1 MEYHSRDEL
10 LFYAE
15 RRLQSLREGKTFWG
29 FAAAFFA
36 GIMFVSEDFAILTV
50 LGPLCFWFWYCLN
63 EAVKGLEEGIQRF
76 KNATEQEE
84 ERLFEELD
92 RFVSETFIDI
102 VRGVF

>member
-1 MEYHSRDEL
+1 MEYHSRGEL

-15 RRLQSLREGKTFWG
+15 RRLQSLREGKAFWG

-50 LGPLCFWFWYCLN
+50 LGPLCFWFWHCLS
-63 EAVKGLEEGIQRF
+63 ETVKRLEELIQRF
-76 KNATEQEE
+76 KNATEQED

-92 RFVSETFIDI
+92 RSVSVTFIDI
-102 VRGVF
+102 VRGIF

>member
-1 MEYHSRDEL
+1 MPSADCKA
-10 LFYAE
+10 F
-15 RRLQSLREGKTFWG
+15 SG

-50 LGPLCFWFWYCLN
+50 LGPLCAWFWHCLS
-63 EAVKGLEEGIQRF
+63 EKVKELEDVIQRF
-76 KNATEQEE
+76 KNATEHEE

-92 RFVSETFIDI
+92 RSVSETFIDI